1 MQKLLD
7 VFFGG
12 DRIIKS
18 LHSAIQRLDSYREWQ
33 LGRIAQHEKELQS
46 ISDRRDIAA
55 AEAVKASALA
65 NNLSKLMEF
74 PNV

>member
-1 MQKLLD
+1 MQHILD

-18 LHSAIQRLDSYREWQ
+18 LYSSIQRLNAYRDRQ
-33 LGRIAQHEKELQS
+33 LDKIAKHEEELRLLN
-46 ISDRRDIAA
+46 DKRDIAA
-55 AEAVKASALA
+55 AESLKANALA

>member
-18 LHSAIQRLDSYREWQ
+18 LQSSIQRLNSYRDWQ

-55 AEAVKASALA
+55 AESVKASALA
-65 NNLSKLMEF
+65 NNLSKLMES

>member
-1 MQKLLD
+1 MQRILD

-18 LHSAIQRLDSYREWQ
+18 LHSAIQRLNSYREWQ
-33 LGRIAQHEKELQS
+33 LGRIAQHEKELQALN
-46 ISDRRDIAA
+46 DKRDIAA
-55 AEAVKASALA
+55 AEAVKANALA

>member
-1 MQKLLD
+1 MQRILD

-18 LHSAIQRLDSYREWQ
+18 LHSAIQRLNSYREWQ
-33 LGRIAQHEKELQS
+33 LDRIAQHEKELQALN
-46 ISDRRDIAA
+46 DKRDIAA
-55 AEAVKASALA
+55 AEAVKANDLA